1 MGTSYEERATRL
13 EVRLRVC
20 ERELEKTKLEALR
33 LRGLLA
39 RIELILGNPMMDGS
53 HVPKARE
60 LCEQRIKRDQ
70 TYTHGAMP
78 NPEARR

>member
-1 MGTSYEERATRL
+1 MGASYEERATRL

-20 ERELEKTKLEALR
+20 ERDLEKTKLEALR

-53 HVPKARE
+53 HVPNALL

-78 NPEARR
+78 SPGARR